1 MVEFKQAKQILDT
14 LPISFYLKRKIKADL
29 KDEDTSYC
37 DIYNDEIVVGFKQ
50 FANANISESDA
61 ESDIR
66 CLLYHEVSHA
76 LLTPTQLFGEVL
88 RYHADSTRRI
98 MNIFEDERIETI
110 CKNYYYGVNFKEF
123 CKKLNRDSYGKID
136 SVDTFFYSIVR
147 FDYGPKDLVNEKL
160 DLVKTFTHLNK
171 NSDYYDCDHYVDEI
185 LNFYHKVEK
194 AFNQQQNNPQ
204 QGNQLQQSQQS
215 QQISSSTLENDMT
228 PSNSEEE
235 NETNETSTE
244 TDASNNIDE
253 AQQSSDED
261 THLAEVIGHAIE
273 EFNKTMDSM
282 HNPKMM
288 AELSEII
295 HKKTTMNKQNGSA
308 INAYSGVFD
317 ARSVA
322 RNDYKYF
329 VKQNRLGNVKR
340 FAKLKMNLFID
351 CSGSFYD
358 SEKVVNQMLFNLS
371 QLEKVDSDF
380 SFDLIKMSTT
390 ASIAKKNDRHINCGG
405 CNDIKH
411 EIYDIY
417 RKVSAVNS
425 NNINIVLFDGDAFS
439 GCDYKIK
446 DDHKKN
452 FGAFNHENCIII
464 SDSYNEKCIRQY
476 APKAKTT
483 ILTGDYA
490 NNLIETVFKQ
500 LKQNI

>member
-14 LPISFYLKRKIKADL
+14 LPISFYLKRKIKAEL

-50 FANANISESDA
+50 FANANISETDA

-76 LLTPTQLFGEVL
+76 LLTPTKLFDEVL
-88 RYHADSTRRI
+88 RYHADATRRI

-123 CKKLNRDSYGKID
+123 CKKLNRDNYGKID
-136 SVDTFFYSIVR
+136 SADTFFYSIVR

-160 DLVKTFTHLNK
+160 DLVKTFAHLNK
-171 NSDYYDCDHYVDEI
+171 HSDLYDCDSYVDDI

-204 QGNQLQQSQQS
+204 QSNQPQQSQQS
-215 QQISSSTLENDMT
+215 QQTSNSNLENEVT

-235 NETNETSTE
+235 NKIDETSTE
-244 TDASNNIDE
+244 TDASNDIDE
-253 AQQSSDED
+253 HHQNSED
-261 THLAEVIGHAIE
+261 DDQFSKAIATAVE
-273 EFNKTMDSM
+273 EFNKKMDSM

-288 AELSEII
+288 AELSKII
-295 HKKTTMNKQNGSA
+295 HKKMTMNKQNGSA

-351 CSGSFYD
+351 CSGSFD
-358 SEKVVNQMLFNLS
+358 NSKDIVNQMLFNLR

-390 ASIAKKNDRHINCGG
+390 ASIAKKNDRRIYCRGG
-405 CNDIKH
+405 NDITH

-425 NNINIVLFDGDAFS
+425 NNINIILFDGDAFS
-439 GCDYKIK
+439 CCNYKVI

-464 SDSYNEKCIRQY
+464 SDSDNTKYIRQY

-483 ILTGDYA
+483 ILTCDYA
-490 NNLIETVFKQ
+490 DNLIETVFKQ

>member
-29 KDEDTSYC
+29 KDENTSYC

-50 FANANISESDA
+50 FANANISENDA

-88 RYHADSTRRI
+88 RYHTDSTRRI
-98 MNIFEDERIETI
+98 INIFEDERIETI
-110 CKNYYYGVNFKEF
+110 CKTYYYGVNFKEF
-123 CKKLNRDSYGKID
+123 CKKLNRNSRGQID
-136 SVDTFFYSIVR
+136 SADTFFYSIVR
-147 FDYGPKDLVNEKL
+147 FDDGPKDLVNEKC
-160 DLVKTFTHLNK
+160 DLIKTFETLNI

-185 LNFYHKVEK
+185 LNFYNKVKK

-204 QGNQLQQSQQS
+204 QQNTQQTQQSQQT
-215 QQISSSTLENDMT
+215 SSSTLENDMT

-235 NETNETSTE
+235 NETDEMSTE
-244 TDASNNIDE
+244 TNASNNIDE
-253 AQQSSDED
+253 AQQSVDEN
-261 THLAEVIGHAIE
+261 THLAEVIGHAVE
-273 EFNKTMDSM
+273 EFNEKMDSM
-282 HNPKMM
+282 HNPKMLS
-288 AELSEII
+288 ELNEII

-351 CSGSFYD
+351 CSGSFSD
-358 SEKVVNQMLFNLS
+358 SERVVNQMLFNLS
-371 QLEKVDSDF
+371 QLEKADSDF

-390 ASIAKKNDRHINCGG
+390 ASIAKKNDRHIYCSG

-439 GCDYKIK
+439 GCDYKTRNE
-446 DDHKKN
+446 HNKN

-464 SDSYNEKCIRQY
+464 SDYYNERCIRQY

>member
-14 LPISFYLKRKIKADL
+14 LPISFYLKRKIKAEL

-50 FANANISESDA
+50 FANANISETDA

-76 LLTPTQLFGEVL
+76 LLTPTKLFDTVL
-88 RYHADSTRRI
+88 RYHGDAARRI

-160 DLVKTFTHLNK
+160 DLVKTFAHLNK
-171 NSDYYDCDHYVDEI
+171 NSDFYDCDNYVDDI

-194 AFNQQQNNPQ
+194 AFNQQQNNTQ
-204 QGNQLQQSQQS
+204 QSKQPQQSQQS
-215 QQISSSTLENDMT
+215 QQTSNSNLENKVT

-235 NETNETSTE
+235 NKTDETSTE
-244 TDASNNIDE
+244 TDASNDIDE
-253 AQQSSDED
+253 HHQNSED
-261 THLAEVIGHAIE
+261 DDQFSKAIATAVE
-273 EFNKTMDSM
+273 EFNKKMDSM

-351 CSGSFYD
+351 CSGSFSD
-358 SEKVVNQMLFNLS
+358 SEKVVNQMLFNLDK
-371 QLEKVDSDF
+371 LEKLDSDF
-380 SFDLIKMSTT
+380 SFDLIRMSTT
-390 ASIAKKNDRHINCGG
+390 ASIAKKNDRYIHCSG
-405 CNDIKH
+405 CNDIKY
-411 EIYDIY
+411 EIYNIY

-439 GCDYKIK
+439 YCDYKTK
-446 DDHKKN
+446 DNHRKN

-464 SDSYNEKCIRQY
+464 SDSYNERCIRQY

-490 NNLIETVFKQ
+490 SNLIETVFKQ

>member
-14 LPISFYLKRKIKADL
+14 LPISFYLKRKIKAEL

-50 FANANISESDA
+50 FANANISETDA

-88 RYHADSTRRI
+88 RYRAYFTRRI

-123 CKKLNRDSYGKID
+123 CKKLNRNSRGQID
-136 SVDTFFYSIVR
+136 SADALFYSIVR
-147 FDYGPKDLVNEKL
+147 FDDGPKDLVNEKF
-160 DLVKTFTHLNK
+160 DLIKTFETLNI

-185 LNFYHKVEK
+185 IDFYHKVEQ
-194 AFNQQQNNPQ
+194 AFIQKQKTSQQQNTQ
-204 QGNQLQQSQQS
+204 QTQQSQQT
-215 QQISSSTLENDMT
+215 SSSTLENEVT

-253 AQQSSDED
+253 PHQNSED
-261 THLAEVIGHAIE
+261 DDQFSKAIATAVE
-273 EFNKTMDSM
+273 EFNEKMDSM

-351 CSGSFYD
+351 CSGSFSD
-358 SEKVVNQMLFNLS
+358 SEKVVNRMLFSLS

-390 ASIAKKNDRHINCGG
+390 ASIAKKNDRHIYCSG
-405 CNDIKH
+405 CNDITH

-439 GCDYKIK
+439 YCDYKTK
-446 DDHKKN
+446 DSHKKN

-464 SDSYNEKCIRQY
+464 SDSYNERCIRQY

-483 ILTGDYA
+483 ILTGNYA
-490 NNLIETVFKQ
+490 SNLIETVFKQ